1 MIIASSRCTKPGL
14 QISSQ
19 VLLYMK
25 KAKIAGI
32 AFNVPDRVVTN
43 HDLEDMMD
51 TTDEWIQT
59 RSGIKERRW
68 VEDGMANS
76 DMALPACKEAIEN
89 AGIKPDDLDAIIV
102 GTVSSDYNFP
112 GMAPILQQKLGITTN
127 ISAFDISAACSA
139 FIYLLEIGNQ
149 FIQTGKYKN
158 ILLVGSD
165 VMSCMLD
172 KTPAGR
178 ATGVLFGD
186 GAGAAVLQPTDDE
199 SCILSTH
206 TYANGKGVEMLHAK
220 APGSM
225 FYPNRIDAEVIAQG
239 HHLPVQNG
247 REVFK
252 NAVVRMPEAI
262 NFALEHNNL
271 SLEDVSL
278 VIAHQANY
286 RILQTSAKRMGMS
299 MDKMYVNI
307 HKYGNTTA
315 ATIPIAMCEALEE
328 GKFTKGD
335 IIILTAFGAGYTWA
349 SAAIRW

>member
-1 MIIASSRCTKPGL
+1 MN
-14 QISSQ
+14 
-19 VLLYMK
+19 
-25 KAKIAGI
+25 KAKIAGL
-32 AFNVPDRVVTN
+32 AYSVPDRVVTN
-43 HDLEDMMD
+43 HALEKMMD

-68 VEDGMANS
+68 VEEGMPNS
-76 DMALPACKEAIEN
+76 DMVLPACKKAISD
-89 AGIKPDDLDAIIV
+89 AGINPEDLDAIIV

-112 GMAPILQQKLGITTN
+112 GMAPMIQQKLGITTN

-165 VMSCMLD
+165 VMSCLLD
-172 KTPAGR
+172 KSPAGR

-186 GAGAAVLQPTDDE
+186 GGGAAVLQPTNDE

-206 TYANGKGVEMLHAK
+206 TYADGSGVEMLNAK

-225 FYPNRIDAEVIAQG
+225 NYPDRIDLEAISKGQ
-239 HHLPVQNG
+239 HFPFQNG

-252 NAVVRMPEAI
+252 NAVVRMPESI
-262 NFALEHNNL
+262 NFALQYNDL
-271 SLEDVSL
+271 SIEDVSL
-278 VIAHQANY
+278 VVAHQANY
-286 RILQTSAKRMGMS
+286 RILETVAKRMDIS

-315 ATIPIAMCEALEE
+315 GTIPIAMCEALEE
-328 GKFTKGD
+328 GKIKKGD

-349 SAAIRW
+349 SSVIRW